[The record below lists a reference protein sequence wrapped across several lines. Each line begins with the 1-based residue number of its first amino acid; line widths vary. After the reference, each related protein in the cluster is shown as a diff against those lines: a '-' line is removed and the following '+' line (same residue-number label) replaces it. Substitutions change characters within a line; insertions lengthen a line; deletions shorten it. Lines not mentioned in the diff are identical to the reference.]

1 MKGPRIAHRKRLIA
15 RSRESLRE
23 EVCNGMEAAKTAAP
37 FIETLRP
44 GCSDPSRRQVTLG
57 HQCLVTCQFLLEL
70 APTDAANDRAPL
82 LLSFLQDILG
92 GKLANVSLRQILAE
106 RILEFQ
112 VSGQIGG
119 GRDHLKIALDRLDAA
134 SAIRLDH
141 LRRGQLLLG
150 PYIVKGV
157 HRVRYDRDAV
167 LARAEPQSEI
177 RSLRFSRAVP
187 VDQQCGKW

>member
-1 MKGPRIAHRKRLIA
+1 MKGPRTAHRKRLIA

-23 EVCNGMEAAKTAAP
+23 EVCNGMEAAKTAAT

-44 GCSDPSRRQVTLG
+44 GCPERLSRREVTLG

-119 GRDHLKIALDRLDAA
+119 GREHLKIALDRLDAA
-134 SAIRLDH
+134 SAIRFDH

-150 PYIVKGV
+150 PYIVKRV

-177 RSLRFSRAVP
+177 RSLCFSRAVP
-187 VDQQCGKW
+187 VD